1 MAVSAPY
8 HENVLDEIDR
18 FLDEEKVSGFKFY
31 PLDLVGGTVRGTR
44 MDDEKLMFPLYERML
59 KRGIKT
65 VAMHKAIPFG
75 NVGHE
80 YFMVDDVN
88 DAATSFPEMNFEIFH
103 GGFAFL
109 EDTVLKA
116 TYNSNVT
123 INLEGTS
130 ALIFYAP
137 ERLAHILGSLV
148 QAGAADRIV
157 WGTGVPVIHPQPFLE
172 AFWNFQIPLSM
183 QEGYA
188 YPALTPEIKRMMLGG
203 TQARILNLDVENLKR
218 VAATDEFAKRDRL
231 AEPWTSGRGTK

>member
-1 MAVSAPY
+1 
-8 HENVLDEIDR
+8 
-18 FLDEEKVSGFKFY
+18 
-31 PLDLVGGTVRGTR
+31 
-44 MDDEKLMFPLYERML
+44 
-59 KRGIKT
+59 
-65 VAMHKAIPFG
+65 MHKAIPFG

-137 ERLAHILGSLV
+137 ERLAHIHGSLA
-148 QAGAADRIV
+148 QAGAADRIP
-157 WGTGVPVIHPQPFLE
+157 G
-172 AFWNFQIPLSM
+172 
-183 QEGYA
+183 
-188 YPALTPEIKRMMLGG
+188 
-203 TQARILNLDVENLKR
+203 
-218 VAATDEFAKRDRL
+218 DRL
-231 AEPWTSGRGTK
+231 APRTYGAGIPGAPQGTAHRLPRSLTTFVRERTDASHLCLCTDGSLASSVLSAPCGFRILGNH